1 MQGDA
6 YSRLVAW
13 LKVMLPLA
21 ALALLSTLFLFSRA
35 VDPTASIPFAET
47 EIQERLR
54 DQQITAPFFS
64 GTTAAGD
71 QISFVAEKLITPA
84 GTVGRNE
91 AEIVE
96 IEIETASESRILMTS
111 NHASYDLTEDM
122 STLTGQVIITT
133 SAEYD
138 IRSDEVRSRMSRVEV
153 ESPGAVAGLSPMGEI
168 NAGGLRITARDG
180 ENAPIQM
187 LFTDGVKL
195 VYLPKQVED

>member
-21 ALALLSTLFLFSRA
+21 ALALLSTLFLLSRV

-64 GTTAAGD
+64 GTTADGHELTFIAD
-71 QISFVAEKLITPA
+71 KLITPA

-91 AEIVE
+91 AETVEVDIDTVSGGRIVM
-96 IEIETASESRILMTS
+96 TA
-111 NHASYDLTEDM
+111 NHASYDLGDDM
-122 STLTGQVIITT
+122 TTLTGQVIVST

-138 IRSDEVRSRMSRVEV
+138 VRSDNIRSRMSRLEV
-153 ESPGAVAGLSPMGEI
+153 VSPGPVAGLSPMGEL
-168 NAGGLRITARDG
+168 NAGAMRITAPEG
-180 ENAPIQM
+180 ESAPEQM
-187 LFTDGVKL
+187 LFTDGVKV
-195 VYLPKQVED
+195 VYLPKPLEE